1 MVYFFSSSLIDQNAT
16 SPSWAFGAH
25 KVRLF
30 SKSGSQLVR
39 IRGCKVNVRLV
50 KGSFQKWFQF
60 TVVFSHQL
68 TIASAEQPV
77 VIFVKIELRP
87 CDPCGWFGK
96 LFIQKMFHRLL
107 LSRKVLLSEISKI
120 PWNVC
125 KHHFHQC
132 QMLSGRI
139 MQIRLTDIGE
149 GIAEVQ
155 MKQHVKIGDQIQ
167 EFENLCDVQSDK
179 ASVTITSRFS
189 GTVRRLYC
197 EVEEIVP
204 VGSPLLDIETEDEPE
219 NMPSDKAADQSEEIQ
234 KRAKSD
240 DSFTGSKEKKIVIA
254 TPSVRRLA
262 MENKINLSEIKGTGP
277 GGRIVKEDLLNVIS
291 AEADANVDAS
301 DDEKKSF
308 STTSALIQD
317 QVIPIRG
324 YRRAMVNADALIKL
338 RHSFMSMDELK
349 DVKITYL
356 SIEIKALSLALL
368 RFPMLNA
375 YLNDTVTELICKTSH
390 NISFAVDTPDGLVV
404 PFISD
409 CQKKSIIQIAK
420 QISDLQAKALNNKLT
435 NAELVGGTFTISNIG
450 SIGGTYASPIIFPPQ
465 KLPRYDEQNN
475 LKMSNI
481 MPVSWAADHRIIDG
495 ATVAKFS
502 NLFKVYL
509 ENPSLM
515 LAELN

>member
-1 MVYFFSSSLIDQNAT
+1 LENCLY
-16 SPSWAFGAH
+16 
-25 KVRLF
+25 K
-30 SKSGSQLVR
+30 
-39 IRGCKVNVRLV
+39 
-50 KGSFQKWFQF
+50 
-60 TVVFSHQL
+60 
-68 TIASAEQPV
+68 
-77 VIFVKIELRP
+77 
-87 CDPCGWFGK
+87 
-96 LFIQKMFHRLL
+96 KMFHRLL

-125 KHHFHQC
+125 KHHFHQS
-132 QMLSGRI
+132 QMLAGRV
-139 MQIRLTDIGE
+139 MQIRLSDIGE

-155 MKQHVKIGDQIQ
+155 MKQWHVKIGDQIQ
-167 EFENLCDVQSDK
+167 EFENVCDVQSDK

-219 NMPSDKAADQSEEIQ
+219 NMPFDKAADQSEEIQ

-324 YRRAMVNADALIKL
+324 YRRAMVKTMTSANSIPHFTYCDEVNADALIQL

-375 YLNDTVTELICKTSH
+375 YLNDTVTELICKASH

-465 KLPRYDEQNN
+465 VAICALGRFQKLPRYDEQNN

>member
-1 MVYFFSSSLIDQNAT
+1 LEN
-16 SPSWAFGAH
+16 
-25 KVRLF
+25 LF
-30 SKSGSQLVR
+30 
-39 IRGCKVNVRLV
+39 
-50 KGSFQKWFQF
+50 
-60 TVVFSHQL
+60 T
-68 TIASAEQPV
+68 
-77 VIFVKIELRP
+77 
-87 CDPCGWFGK
+87 
-96 LFIQKMFHRLL
+96 QKMFHRLL
-107 LSRKVLLSEISKI
+107 LSRKVLLWEISKI

-125 KHHFHQC
+125 KHHFHHC
-132 QMLSGRI
+132 QILGGRL
-139 MQIRLTDIGE
+139 MQIRLSDIGE

-197 EVEEIVP
+197 EIDEIVP
-204 VGSPLLDIETEDEPE
+204 VGSPLLDIETEDGSE
-219 NMPSDKAADQSEEIQ
+219 NIPPDKAADQSEDIP
-234 KRAKSD
+234 KRPASD
-240 DSFTGSKEKKIVIA
+240 DSFTISKNKKTVIT

-277 GGRIVKEDLLNVIS
+277 GGRILKEDLLNVIS
-291 AEADANVDAS
+291 AEIDANVDAS
-301 DDEKKSF
+301 EDEKKSL
-308 STTSALIQD
+308 STTSALIED

-324 YRRAMVNADALIKL
+324 YRRAMFVFQACIIHSNRIIMLLLLKVNADALIKL
-338 RHSFMSMDELK
+338 RHSLMSMNELEK
-349 DVKITYL
+349 VKITYL
-356 SIEIKALSLALL
+356 SIQIKALSLALL

-375 YLNDTVTELICKTSH
+375 HLNDTVTELICKTSH

-409 CQKKSIIQIAK
+409 CQKKSIIEIAK
-420 QISDLQAKALNNKLT
+420 QISHLQAKALNNKLT
-435 NAELVGGTFTISNIG
+435 NAELVGGTFTMSNIG
-450 SIGGTYASPIIFPPQ
+450 SIGGTYASPVIFPPQVAICAVGRFQ
-465 KLPRYDEQNN
+465 KLPRYDEQSN
-475 LKMSNI
+475 LKMCNI

-495 ATVAKFS
+495 AMVAKFS

>member
-1 MVYFFSSSLIDQNAT
+1 M
-16 SPSWAFGAH
+16 
-25 KVRLF
+25 
-30 SKSGSQLVR
+30 
-39 IRGCKVNVRLV
+39 
-50 KGSFQKWFQF
+50 
-60 TVVFSHQL
+60 
-68 TIASAEQPV
+68 
-77 VIFVKIELRP
+77 
-87 CDPCGWFGK
+87 FGK
-96 LFIQKMFHRLL
+96 LFIQKMFHCLL
-107 LSRKVLLSEISKI
+107 LPRKVLLSEMFKI
-120 PWNVC
+120 PRNVC

-132 QMLSGRI
+132 QVLAGKI
-139 MQIRLTDIGE
+139 MQMRLSDIGE

-204 VGSPLLDIETEDEPE
+204 VGSPLLDIEAEDGSE
-219 NMPSDKAADQSEEIQ
+219 NIPPDKAVDQSEEIQ

-240 DSFTGSKEKKIVIA
+240 DSFTRSKGKKIVIA

-277 GGRIVKEDLLNVIS
+277 GGRIVKEDLLNMIS
-291 AEADANVDAS
+291 ANVDAS

-338 RHSFMSMDELK
+338 RHNLMSMDELK

-356 SIEIKALSLALL
+356 SIQIKALSLALL

-375 YLNDTVTELICKTSH
+375 YLNDTVTELICKASH

-435 NAELVGGTFTISNIG
+435 NAELVGGTFTMSNIDWWHVR
-450 SIGGTYASPIIFPPQ
+450 ITYNFSSTSCDLCSRP
-465 KLPRYDEQNN
+465 YDEQGN

-495 ATVAKFS
+495 AMVAKFS

-515 LAELN
+515 LTELN

>member
-1 MVYFFSSSLIDQNAT
+1 M
-16 SPSWAFGAH
+16 
-25 KVRLF
+25 
-30 SKSGSQLVR
+30 
-39 IRGCKVNVRLV
+39 
-50 KGSFQKWFQF
+50 
-60 TVVFSHQL
+60 
-68 TIASAEQPV
+68 
-77 VIFVKIELRP
+77 
-87 CDPCGWFGK
+87 FGK
-96 LFIQKMFHRLL
+96 LFIQKMFHCLL
-107 LSRKVLLSEISKI
+107 LPRKVLLSEMFKI
-120 PWNVC
+120 PRNVC

-132 QMLSGRI
+132 QVLAGKI
-139 MQIRLTDIGE
+139 MQMRLSDIGE

-204 VGSPLLDIETEDEPE
+204 VGSPLLDIEAEDGSE
-219 NMPSDKAADQSEEIQ
+219 NIPPDKAVDQSEEIQ

-240 DSFTGSKEKKIVIA
+240 DSFTRSKGKKIVIA

-277 GGRIVKEDLLNVIS
+277 GGRIVKEDLLNMIS
-291 AEADANVDAS
+291 ANVDAS

-338 RHSFMSMDELK
+338 RHNLMSMDELK

-356 SIEIKALSLALL
+356 SIQIKALSLALL

-375 YLNDTVTELICKTSH
+375 YLNDTVTELICKASH

-435 NAELVGGTFTISNIG
+435 NAELVGGTFTMSNIG

-465 KLPRYDEQNN
+465 VAICAVGRFQKLPRYDEQGN

-495 ATVAKFS
+495 AMVAKFS

-515 LAELN
+515 LTELN

>member
-1 MVYFFSSSLIDQNAT
+1 M
-16 SPSWAFGAH
+16 
-25 KVRLF
+25 
-30 SKSGSQLVR
+30 
-39 IRGCKVNVRLV
+39 
-50 KGSFQKWFQF
+50 
-60 TVVFSHQL
+60 
-68 TIASAEQPV
+68 
-77 VIFVKIELRP
+77 
-87 CDPCGWFGK
+87 FGK
-96 LFIQKMFHRLL
+96 LFIQKMFHCLL
-107 LSRKVLLSEISKI
+107 LPRKVLLSEMFKI
-120 PWNVC
+120 PRNVC

-132 QMLSGRI
+132 QVLAGKI
-139 MQIRLTDIGE
+139 MQMRLSDIGE

-204 VGSPLLDIETEDEPE
+204 VGSPLLDIEAEDGSE
-219 NMPSDKAADQSEEIQ
+219 NIPPDKAVDQSEEIQ

-240 DSFTGSKEKKIVIA
+240 DSFTRSKGKKIVIA

-277 GGRIVKEDLLNVIS
+277 GGRIVKEDLLNMIS
-291 AEADANVDAS
+291 ANVDAS

-324 YRRAMVNADALIKL
+324 YRRAMVKTMTSANSIPHFTYCDEVNADALIKL
-338 RHSFMSMDELK
+338 RHNLMSMDELK

-356 SIEIKALSLALL
+356 SIQIKALSLALL

-375 YLNDTVTELICKTSH
+375 YLNDTVTELICKASH

-435 NAELVGGTFTISNIG
+435 NAELVGGTFTMSNIG

-465 KLPRYDEQNN
+465 VAICAVGRFQKLPRYDEQGN

-495 ATVAKFS
+495 AMVAKFS

-515 LAELN
+515 LTELN

>member
-1 MVYFFSSSLIDQNAT
+1 M
-16 SPSWAFGAH
+16 
-25 KVRLF
+25 
-30 SKSGSQLVR
+30 
-39 IRGCKVNVRLV
+39 
-50 KGSFQKWFQF
+50 
-60 TVVFSHQL
+60 
-68 TIASAEQPV
+68 
-77 VIFVKIELRP
+77 
-87 CDPCGWFGK
+87 FGK
-96 LFIQKMFHRLL
+96 LFIQKMFHCLL
-107 LSRKVLLSEISKI
+107 LPRKVLLSEMFKI
-120 PWNVC
+120 PRNVC

-132 QMLSGRI
+132 QVLAGKI
-139 MQIRLTDIGE
+139 MQMRLSDIGE

-155 MKQHVKIGDQIQ
+155 MKQWHVKIGDQIQ

-204 VGSPLLDIETEDEPE
+204 VGSPLLDIEAEGVQFYCHGSE
-219 NMPSDKAADQSEEIQ
+219 NIPPDKAVDQSEEIQ

-240 DSFTGSKEKKIVIA
+240 DSFTRSKGKNIVIA

-277 GGRIVKEDLLNVIS
+277 GGRIVKEDLLNMIS
-291 AEADANVDAS
+291 ANVDAS

-324 YRRAMVNADALIKL
+324 YRRAMVKTMTSANSIPHFTYCDEVNADALIKL
-338 RHSFMSMDELK
+338 RHNLMSMDELK

-356 SIEIKALSLALL
+356 SIQIKALSLALL

-375 YLNDTVTELICKTSH
+375 YLNDTVTELICKASH

-435 NAELVGGTFTISNIG
+435 NAELVGGTFTMSNIG

-465 KLPRYDEQNN
+465 VAICAVGRFQKLPRYDEQGN

-495 ATVAKFS
+495 AMVAKFS

-515 LAELN
+515 LTELN

>member
-1 MVYFFSSSLIDQNAT
+1 
-16 SPSWAFGAH
+16 
-25 KVRLF
+25 
-30 SKSGSQLVR
+30 
-39 IRGCKVNVRLV
+39 
-50 KGSFQKWFQF
+50 
-60 TVVFSHQL
+60 
-68 TIASAEQPV
+68 
-77 VIFVKIELRP
+77 
-87 CDPCGWFGK
+87 

-155 MKQHVKIGDQIQ
+155 MKQWHVKIGDQIQ

-324 YRRAMVNADALIKL
+324 YRRAMVKTMTSANSIPHFTYCDEVNADALIKL

-465 KLPRYDEQNN
+465 VAICALGRFQKLPRYDEQNN

>member
-1 MVYFFSSSLIDQNAT
+1 MQM
-16 SPSWAFGAH
+16 
-25 KVRLF
+25 RL
-30 SKSGSQLVR
+30 S
-39 IRGCKVNVRLV
+39 
-50 KGSFQKWFQF
+50 
-60 TVVFSHQL
+60 
-68 TIASAEQPV
+68 
-77 VIFVKIELRP
+77 
-87 CDPCGWFGK
+87 
-96 LFIQKMFHRLL
+96 
-107 LSRKVLLSEISKI
+107 
-120 PWNVC
+120 
-125 KHHFHQC
+125 
-132 QMLSGRI
+132 
-139 MQIRLTDIGE
+139 DIGE

-155 MKQHVKIGDQIQ
+155 MKQWHVKIGDQIQ

-204 VGSPLLDIETEDEPE
+204 VGCPLLDIEAEGVQFYCHGSE
-219 NMPSDKAADQSEEIQ
+219 NIPPDKAVDQSEEIQ

-240 DSFTGSKEKKIVIA
+240 DSFTRSKGKKIVIA

-277 GGRIVKEDLLNVIS
+277 GGRIVKEDLLNMIS
-291 AEADANVDAS
+291 ANVDAS

-324 YRRAMVNADALIKL
+324 YRRAMVKTMTSANSIPHFTYCDEVNADALIKL
-338 RHSFMSMDELK
+338 RHNLMSMDELK

-356 SIEIKALSLALL
+356 SIQIKALSLALL

-375 YLNDTVTELICKTSH
+375 YLNDTVTELICKASH

-435 NAELVGGTFTISNIG
+435 NAELVGGTFTMSNIG

-465 KLPRYDEQNN
+465 VAICAVGRFQKLPRYDEQGN

-495 ATVAKFS
+495 AMVAKFS

-515 LAELN
+515 LTELN